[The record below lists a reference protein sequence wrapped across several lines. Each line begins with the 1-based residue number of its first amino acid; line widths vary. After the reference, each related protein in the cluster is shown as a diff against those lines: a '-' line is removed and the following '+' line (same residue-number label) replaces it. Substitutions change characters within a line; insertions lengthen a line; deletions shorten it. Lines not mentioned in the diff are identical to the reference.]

1 MTLFKIIN
9 FRILLMKFQNKRIKN
24 KRLMQDPLY
33 KLIKKI
39 QKIKFSQVFKNVFI
53 AIRKKKIVF

>member
-1 MTLFKIIN
+1 MILFKIIN

-24 KRLMQDPLY
+24 KRLMQDPHY